1 MDTASIIPRSA
12 SRKSTP
18 DQGDRKFSV
27 TRLTLFWGK
36 DGLVGLESQGHS
48 GGGVKGEDVVCAA
61 VSSLVQALL
70 VGLKVAKVS
79 ANCELNGSVPLIR
92 VRCAESEALGLNLLT
107 QTIVLSLKEIASGHA
122 GHVSISEVYLS

>member
-1 MDTASIIPRSA
+1 VS
-12 SRKSTP
+12 K
-18 DQGDRKFSV
+18 KFPV
-27 TRLTLFWGK
+27 TRITLFWGK

-70 VGLKVAKVS
+70 VGLRVAKVS
-79 ANCELNGSVPLIR
+79 ANCEIDSSAPLIR
-92 VRCAESEALGLNLLT
+92 ARWAESEALGLNLLT
-107 QTIVLSLKEIASGHA
+107 QTIVLSLREIASGRA